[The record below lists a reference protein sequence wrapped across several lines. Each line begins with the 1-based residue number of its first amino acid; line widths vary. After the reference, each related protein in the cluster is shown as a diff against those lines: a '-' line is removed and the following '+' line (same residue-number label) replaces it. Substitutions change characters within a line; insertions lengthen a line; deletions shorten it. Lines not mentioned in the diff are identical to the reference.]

1 MNSLT
6 ATFELTGGAFQRAPS
21 PHFCASILASMKVA
35 VAAIAAAPGT
45 SL

>member
-6 ATFELTGGAFQRAPS
+6 AKFDLTGGALRRPPAG
-21 PHFCASILASMKVA
+21 HFCASILASMKVA
-35 VAAIAAAPGT
+35 VAAIAAAPGI